1 MTNAHKLERLRPHPT
16 VFIYCVL
23 AIVLLSIT
31 LPRSLA
37 AQTPDRFEV
46 FGGYSLTTFSIF
58 DRYSGPWQRFG
69 YNGWE
74 AAVVATLVPH
84 LAIEGDFAGGY
95 SNPNGNSS
103 TVYTFMGGPRIFG
116 NFGKT
121 SVYAHVLIGG
131 VSFAVG
137 GSGSAKAV
145 AAGGGAN
152 IWATRHIGVR
162 MIQFDY
168 LHTGFISAAVL
179 GNGATMNN
187 QNNFR
192 VSTGVVFR
200 F

>member
-1 MTNAHKLERLRPHPT
+1 MQLNRL
-16 VFIYCVL
+16 VELVLL
-23 AIVLLSIT
+23 AIVLFSIA
-31 LPRSLA
+31 LPVSLA

-46 FGGYSLTTFSIF
+46 FGGYSYTTFSIF

-74 AAVVATLVPH
+74 AAVAATLVPH
-84 LAIEGDFAGGY
+84 LAVEGDFAGGF
-95 SNPNGNSS
+95 SNPNGSSS
-103 TVYTFMGGPRIFG
+103 TVRTFMGGPRILG

-121 SVYAHVLIGG
+121 SVYAHALVGG

-137 GSGSAKAV
+137 GSGSAMAV

-152 IWATRHIGVR
+152 IWATHRIGAR
-162 MIQFDY
+162 IIQFDY

-179 GNGATMNN
+179 GNGATTNG

-192 VSTGVVFR
+192 ISTGVVFR